1 MGVTFRNPDYL
12 IKGFRKSLKNFAI
25 ASIYFVDLLA
35 YNYNAVKRMST
46 LKRNY
51 IFDFDST
58 LTKVEALDVLAE
70 ITLVDNPKKAAIIQE
85 IIDITNLGIDGDIS
99 FTESLEKRI
108 KLLNASKSDLN
119 GLISKLSEQVSVS
132 IESNKAFFEEYSDDI
147 YVISAGFKEFIVPIV
162 AAYNIPAERVYANT
176 FEFDTQDKI
185 VGFDRKNPLSV
196 HNGKIKCLRD
206 LNLDGEIQVIGDG
219 YSDAVTREAGVADKF
234 FAYTENVSRDKTTK
248 NADYITPNLD
258 EFLFVNKLPRSIS
271 YPKNRIKILLLENV
285 HKDAFEKLSK
295 DGFTVE
301 TVSKSLSEKELIEK
315 IKDVHVLGI
324 RSKTQVTKKV
334 IAAAE
339 KLMVVGA
346 FCIGTKQ
353 IDLDVCK
360 ENGVVVFN
368 APYSNTRSVVELAIG
383 EIIML
388 MRSVFHRSTELH
400 KGKWNKTADGS
411 REVRGKKLG
420 IVGYGNIGKQLS
432 ILAEALGMD
441 VYYYDV
447 EDKLALGNA
456 TKINKLADLLAI
468 SDVITLHIDDNA
480 ANKNFIGK
488 KEISQMKEGVHLVNL
503 SRGFVVDI
511 DALKAGLKS
520 GKIAGA
526 AVDVYPEEPRAN
538 GDFYTE
544 LKGLDNVILTP
555 HVGGSTEEAQKD
567 IADFVPNKIMAYI
580 NSGNT
585 VDAVN
590 FPNIRLPKHKNAH
603 RFLHIH
609 ENVPGVM
616 ARINKVLA
624 KYDMNIIGQYLSTD
638 AKVGYVITDLDKEY
652 NPKVIKKLKDV
663 DGTIKFR
670 VLY

>member
-1 MGVTFRNPDYL
+1 MAPKR
-12 IKGFRKSLKNFAI
+12 S
-25 ASIYFVDLLA
+25 FV
-35 YNYNAVKRMST
+35 
-46 LKRNY
+46 
-51 IFDFDST
+51 FDFDST
-58 LTKVEALDVLAE
+58 LTRVEALDVLAE
-70 ITLVDNPKKAAIIQE
+70 ITLEKNPKKEAVIRE
-85 IIDITNLGIDGDIS
+85 IVEITNQGIDGEIS
-99 FTESLEKRI
+99 FPQSLEKRI
-108 KLLNASKSDLN
+108 QLLNAKKADLPI
-119 GLISKLSEQVSVS
+119 LITELKKHVSSS
-132 IESNKAFFEEYSDDI
+132 IERNKEFFEQFSDDI
-147 YVISAGFKEFIVPIV
+147 YVISAGFKEFIDPIV
-162 AAYNIPAERVYANT
+162 AEYNIPSERVFANT
-176 FEFDTQDKI
+176 FQFDENDLI
-185 VGFDRKNPLSV
+185 VGFDANNSLSK
-196 HNGKIKCLRD
+196 HNGKIECLQN
-206 LNLDGEIQVIGDG
+206 LNLQGEIQVIGDG
-219 YSDAVTREAGVADKF
+219 YSDAVTKKAGVADTF
-234 FAYTENVSRDKTTK
+234 FAYTENISREKTVA
-248 NADYITPNLD
+248 NADHITPNLD
-258 EFLFVNKLPRSIS
+258 EFLYLNDLPRNIS

-285 HKDAFEKLSK
+285 HADAFTKLTA
-295 DGFTVE
+295 DGFSVE
-301 TVSKSLSEKELIEK
+301 TISKSLSEDELIKK

-334 IAAAE
+334 IEAAE
-339 KLMVVGA
+339 KLMVVSA

-353 IDLDVCK
+353 IDLGACK

-388 MRSVFHRSTELH
+388 MRSVFQRSTELH
-400 KGKWNKTADGS
+400 NGQWNKTAQGS

-456 TKINKLADLLAI
+456 TKISTLKELLNI
-468 SDVITLHIDDNA
+468 SDVVTLHVDDNA
-480 ANKNFIGK
+480 ANKNYIGK
-488 KEISQMKEGVHLVNL
+488 EEISQMKDGVHFVNL

-511 DALKAGLKS
+511 EALVEGLKS
-520 GKIAGA
+520 DKIAGCA
-526 AVDVYPEEPRAN
+526 IDVYPEEPRKN
-538 GDFYTE
+538 GDFITQ

-590 FPNIRLPKHKNAH
+590 FPNIRLPRQTNAH

-609 ENVPGVM
+609 KNVPGVM
-616 ARINKVLA
+616 AKINKVLA
-624 KYDMNIIGQYLSTD
+624 EYELNITGQYLSTD
-638 AKVGYVITDLDKEY
+638 AKVGYVITDIDKEY
-652 NPKVIKKLKDV
+652 NQEVLNELRKVE
-663 DGTIKFR
+663 GTIKFR